1 MTKKQAIKLAL
12 ACIRYR
18 MRYLSP
24 LANLE
29 DRYHAG
35 IPSATNASAERVR
48 LWAAVDV
55 LKEMINK

>member
-35 IPSATNASAERVR
+35 IPSAANASAERAK
-48 LWAAVDV
+48 LWAAADK
-55 LKEMINK
+55 LKEMMK